1 MAPAVSPVF
10 NRAHPVLRTLCV
22 AGLFLG
28 GPAPGR
34 EAEGDRSA
42 KKIIY
47 YGWDSPDT
55 RYVARHWREIDKMPF
70 DGLGVQ
76 VALDP
81 EKPVRGEGST
91 GNLLGWQVFG
101 KRLSR
106 PERLNQRAKELREPR
121 WGRVRELFLP
131 VAIATRDQDLGFNW
145 FDDGRWSEI
154 ERNWEDLVALAR
166 NGGCRGIIV
175 DPEHYDYECEL
186 FSYRQH
192 REQRSARDFGDYA
205 AQATRRGRSLGEA
218 IRTGFPNM
226 TIAFT
231 YGYALA
237 DENGQASKA
246 LPEAR
251 YALLPAFLDGL
262 VRGAGENAHFVDLYE
277 AGHGFTTAQQWE
289 GGLRKN
295 REDGL
300 RLTKEPDLV
309 TRFFEVGTSVRWDAA
324 VARSGWAGISGGAGA
339 GKVASGVSSALRH
352 AIEASSQYVWL
363 YSERVPR
370 LFPADARATPYLEGV
385 RAAREF
391 LQGANTG
398 R

>member
-1 MAPAVSPVF
+1 MVPAASPAF
-10 NRAHPVLRTLCV
+10 KRALLLLWTLCV

-28 GPAPGR
+28 GSESGLGS
-34 EAEGDRSA
+34 EGERSA

-55 RYVARHWREIDKMPF
+55 SYVARHWRDLEQMPF

-81 EKPVRGEGST
+81 EKPVRGNGCT

-101 KRLSR
+101 KRLR
-106 PERLNQRAKELREPR
+106 HPERLNQRSKELREPQ
-121 WGRVRELFLP
+121 WGRFRELFLP
-131 VAIATRDQDLGFNW
+131 VAIATRDQDLGLNW

-192 REQRSARDFGDYA
+192 REQRSARDFGNYA
-205 AQATRRGRSLGEA
+205 AQANRRGRSLGEA
-218 IRTGFPNM
+218 IRTAFPNM

-237 DENGQASKA
+237 DENGQAGKP

-277 AGHGFTTAQQWE
+277 TGHGFTRAEQWNA
-289 GGLRKN
+289 GLRKN
-295 REDGL
+295 RQNGL
-300 RLTKEPDLV
+300 KLTKEPELYA
-309 TRFFEVGTSVRWDAA
+309 RFFEVGTSVRWDAA
-324 VARSGWAGISGGAGA
+324 VVRRGWGGISRGAGT
-339 GKVASGVSSALRH
+339 GNVASGVSTALRH

-370 LFPADARATPYLEGV
+370 LFPTDAGATPYLEGV

-391 LQGANTG
+391 LTGANKG